1 MQSLFCRPS
10 GIYVFR
16 ISVPVLLRPIFG
28 RREVVATTGSSELTI
43 AKIVAG
49 TQAAQWHQRFF
60 DSRRLMSLLGT
71 PEVLAPYVNSLAVT
85 PPTIASFDLEVGLSA
100 VKDALRRK
108 NAGRG
113 ATEDIDGSQ

>member
-1 MQSLFCRPS
+1 
-10 GIYVFR
+10 
-16 ISVPVLLRPIFG
+16 
-28 RREVVATTGSSELTI
+28 
-43 AKIVAG
+43 
-49 TQAAQWHQRFF
+49 
-60 DSRRLMSLLGT
+60 MSLLGT